1 MRLAP
6 INDDDEAF
14 IEAVA
19 SLFIPM
25 GMLPIAA
32 RMNGYLLLRKDP
44 MTLDELVEALGVSKS
59 SASVATRILE
69 RYGIARRFTERGTKR
84 VRYGISGWVDGYL
97 AQQIQFL
104 DSMAHLLKNRSAAYP
119 KDPVSA
125 RLKGL
130 SEHYMRYRDAIN
142 QVYNGPEREAPQRPV
157 LVAISAPPRAPR
169 QRRR

>member
-1 MRLAP
+1 MPQSRRIQDFTSESITVRPAP
-6 INDDDEAF
+6 KNDDEAF

-59 SASVATRILE
+59 SASVAARVLE

-84 VRYGISGWVDGYL
+84 VRYGASDWCDGYL
-97 AQQIQFL
+97 AQQVTVPGF
-104 DSMAHLLKNRSAAYP
+104 DGPSATKSRRHL
-119 KDPVSA
+119 
-125 RLKGL
+125 
-130 SEHYMRYRDAIN
+130 
-142 QVYNGPEREAPQRPV
+142 PQRPRIRP
-157 LVAISAPPRAPR
+157 AKGTERALHPLSGR
-169 QRRR
+169 DQSGL